1 MESVVSTFHKI
12 GWGYNLRK
20 VKKEEKTSSSRNNDA
35 SSVEEEVEKEEEE
48 EKVSRWRWV
57 VLIVSMRLWDELFTN
72 F

>member
-1 MESVVSTFHKI
+1 M
-12 GWGYNLRK
+12 
-20 VKKEEKTSSSRNNDA
+20 KEE
-35 SSVEEEVEKEEEE
+35 VGKEEEE